1 MEWSDEVKGI
11 WSVIV
16 HVRREGSNVWRTHIT
31 REVDSLKSSEQK
43 EIKSWELIETLFGD

>member
-1 MEWSDEVKGI
+1 MEW
-11 WSVIV
+11 WSQ
-16 HVRREGSNVWRTHIT
+16 RDLECNSPREGSNVWRTHIT